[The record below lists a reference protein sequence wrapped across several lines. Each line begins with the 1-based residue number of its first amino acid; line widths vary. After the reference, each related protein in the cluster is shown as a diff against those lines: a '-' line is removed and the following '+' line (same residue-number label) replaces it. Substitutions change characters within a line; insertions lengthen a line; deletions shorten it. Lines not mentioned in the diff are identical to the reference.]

1 MSNKISTVET
11 STSSEAVE
19 QGLKLAESG
28 SKKDAGKNVQQN
40 MVEGSR
46 KENKTLEKDIRKNG
60 KTEPPLTAKN
70 RKKRKFPSREEISR
84 AR

>member
-11 STSSEAVE
+11 STPSEAVE
-19 QGLKLAESG
+19 QGHKLAESA

-40 MVEGSR
+40 MVEGGG

-60 KTEPPLTAKN
+60 KTESPLTAKN